1 MNIKKVKKVSRH
13 KILITND
20 DGIQSPGITALINEF
35 LDSDYDLDIIAPSN
49 ERSWKGKSVSS
60 FRKVKHEIME
70 RDGLVLNAIDGTP
83 ADCILIGCFHVCD
96 QLPDL
101 VISGINFG
109 ANIGNSFILSSATVG
124 AAMEASFLGIK
135 SIAISL
141 LLNPIKK
148 DMSAMKESKANLVIR
163 KDVEEKDFKL
173 AAEIARKVADHILKN
188 PQFPEKTDL
197 ININVPIDSN
207 KDSEIHYT
215 SVSRV
220 HYGSVFRKMNE
231 ETENYFIFDKFARN
245 GQYQFIEGTDI
256 HSTFIK
262 NSISITPIHLELS
275 GNVEGLRTYFKELF

>member
-1 MNIKKVKKVSRH
+1 MKGEKLSKL

-20 DGIQSPGITALINEF
+20 DGIQSPGIKALINEF
-35 LDSDYDLDIIAPSN
+35 MNSDYDLDIVAPSN

-60 FRKVKHEIME
+60 FRKVKHDVIKG
-70 RDGLVLNAIDGTP
+70 DGIELNALDGTP

-96 QLPDL
+96 KLPDL

-135 SIAISL
+135 SIAVSL
-141 LLNPIKK
+141 LMNPIKK
-148 DMSAMKESKANLVIR
+148 DMDAMKDSKANLVIN
-163 KDVEEKDFKL
+163 KDLKERDFKF
-173 AAEIARKVADHILKN
+173 AAEITRKVADHVLKN
-188 PQFPEKTDL
+188 PEYPEKTDL
-197 ININVPIDSN
+197 ININVPIKSN
-207 KDSEIHYT
+207 QDSEIHYT

-220 HYGSVFRKMNE
+220 HYGSVFRKME
-231 ETENYFIFDKFARN
+231 EESEDYFIFDKFARN
-245 GQYQFIEGTDI
+245 GQYEFIEGTDI

-275 GNVEGLRTYFKELF
+275 GNVEGLRSYFKDLF